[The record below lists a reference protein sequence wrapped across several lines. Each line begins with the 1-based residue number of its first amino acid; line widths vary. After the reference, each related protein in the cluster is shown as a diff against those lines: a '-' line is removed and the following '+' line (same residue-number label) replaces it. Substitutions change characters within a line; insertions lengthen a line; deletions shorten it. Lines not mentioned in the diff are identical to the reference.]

1 MEQLTRHAILTRLRV
16 VAAQTFDCAEDAL
29 MEDSIAADIRGWDS
43 LSHTIF
49 VMSVEEA
56 FGIEFDAEKVF
67 AFSNVAD
74 LITAIAKAGA

>member
-1 MEQLTRHAILTRLRV
+1 
-16 VAAQTFDCAEDAL
+16 